1 MRRFTFRLATLQRI
15 RENLRDE
22 RRGQLA
28 EAYQADDILQEQE
41 ARVGREQAALA
52 ATLREATTPG
62 EINVDRL
69 LADHRYGMLL
79 AAQQK
84 HLAQQRQA
92 VAQEIQRRRQLL
104 IEADRDVR
112 ILEKLEQRQRQR
124 HRDEE
129 NREEVKELDEVAQR
143 RLVQEDP
150 L

>member
-1 MRRFTFRLATLQRI
+1 
-15 RENLRDE
+15 
-22 RRGQLA
+22 
-28 EAYQADDILQEQE
+28 
-41 ARVGREQAALA
+41 
-52 ATLREATTPG
+52 
-62 EINVDRL
+62 
-69 LADHRYGMLL
+69 MLL